1 MVILMHKSAREMFED
16 LGFKRY
22 DTGQCIKYERIN
34 GDDIVDISFVIEIKE
49 LYINLYYVDTAV
61 LKAINKQLKEL
72 RWLAE

>member
-1 MVILMHKSAREMFED
+1 MNKSAREMFET

-49 LYINLYYVDTAV
+49 LYTNLYYIDTAV
-61 LKAINKQLKEL
+61 LKAINQQLKEL
-72 RWLAE
+72 GWLDE